1 MAGVQKA
8 KSEETHRR
16 ILEAAVALM
25 EEGGL
30 NAVQIRAV
38 ATKAG
43 YSVGS
48 VYKHYADIDALII
61 AVNAITLQRIN
72 DTMTEATEGLADPV
86 ARLKALAHAYLD
98 FARANVTL
106 WRGLFDHH
114 LADGKDIPDDHRQ
127 QNIALLAFIGRE
139 IKTLEPHLNDAALA
153 ARTRTCFAAVH
164 GLVTISLE
172 DRFIGLSEDTLPVE
186 MDFLVDRLAGL

>member
-38 ATKAG
+38 AAKAG

-61 AVNAITLQRIN
+61 AVNAITLSRIH
-72 DTMTEATEGLADPV
+72 DTMTAAIEGLEDPV

-98 FARANVTL
+98 FARKNVNL

-127 QNIALLAFIGRE
+127 QNIALLSFIGRE
-139 IKTLEPHLNDAALA
+139 IKTLEPDLNDAALA

-172 DRFIGLSEDTLPVE
+172 ARFVGLSQDTLPVE
-186 MDFLVDRLAGL
+186 MDFLVDRLAGR

>member
-38 ATKAG
+38 AAKAG

-98 FARANVTL
+98 FARANVNL

-114 LADGKDIPDDHRQ
+114 LAGAKEIPDNHRQ

-139 IKTLEPHLNDAALA
+139 IKTLEPAMDDAALA

-186 MDFLVDRLAGL
+186 MDFLVDRLAGR

>member
-38 ATKAG
+38 AAKAG

-61 AVNAITLQRIN
+61 AVNAITLQRIR
-72 DTMTEATEGLADPV
+72 DAMAAATQGLADPV
-86 ARLKALAHAYLD
+86 ARLKALAHTYLD
-98 FARANVTL
+98 FARANVNL

-114 LADGKDIPDDHRQ
+114 LTGAKEIPEEHRHE
-127 QNIALLAFIGRE
+127 NIALLAFIGRE
-139 IKTLEPHLNDAALA
+139 ISDLDPDLDDDALA

-164 GLVTISLE
+164 GLVAISLE
-172 DRFIGLSEDTLPVE
+172 DRFIGLSEETLPVE
-186 MDFLVDRLAGL
+186 MDFLVDRLAGR